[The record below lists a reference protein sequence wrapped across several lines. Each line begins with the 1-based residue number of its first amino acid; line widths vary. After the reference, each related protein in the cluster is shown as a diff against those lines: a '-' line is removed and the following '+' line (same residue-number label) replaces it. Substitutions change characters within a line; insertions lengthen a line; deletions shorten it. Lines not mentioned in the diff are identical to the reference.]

1 MSHFL
6 IKNLS
11 VMNKNYLFICLFCL
25 FAITQISC
33 TNDENQ
39 VGNGTESCSIE
50 NKDEILDELIQFTE
64 YTLDGAIQFYDRSND
79 FLDLDKLDAYIF
91 KFDFSN
97 NVQSR
102 SVSEDY
108 HFVNCKDMVKDMLSA
123 EAYNLLLSYLS
134 SPEEISL
141 ESLDKLKDEFSRFS
155 DEDRKIFD
163 LIYSA
168 TNVIYSEFVTFFDGI
183 NTRAVKNPVACSITM
198 TLAGSAAGWIWG
210 VALGGGPVGL
220 AVGVAWEVAMA
231 VASQYTC

>member
-11 VMNKNYLFICLFCL
+11 VMNKNYLFICLSCL

-123 EAYNLLLSYLS
+123 EAYNLLLSY
-134 SPEEISL
+134 P
-141 ESLDKLKDEFSRFS
+141 
-155 DEDRKIFD
+155 
-163 LIYSA
+163 
-168 TNVIYSEFVTFFDGI
+168 
-183 NTRAVKNPVACSITM
+183 
-198 TLAGSAAGWIWG
+198 
-210 VALGGGPVGL
+210 
-220 AVGVAWEVAMA
+220 
-231 VASQYTC
+231 SQPL